1 MSQRKAQTSFAAR
14 IIVLALVFCASA
26 TLLVAQKQLKLNTY
40 YMCGNTRMFVNY
52 CVNTANESVNDCTVM
67 LPDRPKA
74 QNGNMAATFM
84 LHSDL
89 VNRIQTCQELGPVA
103 SAATGPGTARPGSTA
118 GPGPNFPPFKA
129 QSTLQTA
136 WASTVNALSTAVVV
150 LIAVIAIGA
159 VLGLGGWWIYK
170 KIFYSRYLVVRRSNQ
185 QALEE
190 FGPDQA
196 TRERT
201 ITQAFD
207 TMNHTFKLVGENRD
221 KQYMLRFELWR
232 DIRMFKRDDLEC
244 LRFAYFAFN
253 RGLLDDERFY
263 TYRITAIYQGGQI
276 DPTRK
281 EYLGLLGFWRERKKQ
296 GEIARVRAAVRG
308 FAAANCTPN
317 LKNQTM
323 AMIQDLVRRFPN
335 DHFFS
340 DMERRLREGSRWL
353 AVGDIPNSIYKDAT
367 RWNEIP
373 LQLGVLDGT
382 NVRLK
387 FPRDTSILT
396 IAPAGSGKT
405 RCVAVP
411 NLLRWPGAAVVL
423 DVKGELYDLTSKY
436 RSTIGPV
443 IRFSPLEPDNSH
455 CYNPLAFIRRE
466 TQHVWDDS
474 VKAAAMI
481 VPRGSGGEKNQFF
494 ENSARDIITAI
505 FADMAF
511 WHKPEDRPVARVHSI
526 LNRNGW
532 DEFLDRLRKNP
543 EIDELRDLGVGWAN
557 EHAETLSNILSFA
570 RTSMSCW
577 KGPSIAKVTSR
588 SDWHPLDLRGGKRP
602 TIYICINS
610 EDIEVYASFLRVF
623 IAQHINALMTV
634 KIPADGLEPILFCLD
649 EFPQLGGMES
659 LEKALAVGRGFG
671 LRMWL
676 FAQDMDQIEKSYKT
690 SKTIVGNCAV
700 RTFMKPTPI
709 TAALLAE
716 EIGEAGLAQGV
727 DEQSSVSA
735 QELAGPGYENLI
747 IALGASAKPAKL
759 QRVDY
764 SRDPEISGRVGT
776 LDVLP
781 KIDFKGGPVQ
791 TGAAAGA

>member
-1 MSQRKAQTSFAAR
+1 
-14 IIVLALVFCASA
+14 VLALVFCASA

-40 YMCGNTRMFVNY
+40 YMCGNTRMFVAY

-74 QNGNMAATFM
+74 QNGNMAATFI
-84 LHSDL
+84 LHRDL
-89 VNRIQTCQELGPVA
+89 VNRIQTCQELGPVSSGA
-103 SAATGPGTARPGSTA
+103 TGTGPTGPGPTTRPG
-118 GPGPNFPPFKA
+118 GDFPPYKA
-129 QSTLQTA
+129 QSTLQGVLA
-136 WASTVNALSTAVVV
+136 GIVNGFSTAMVI
-150 LIAVIAIGA
+150 LIAVVAIGA

-185 QALEE
+185 QALQE

-196 TRERT
+196 TRERA

-207 TMNHTFKLVGENRD
+207 TMNYTFKLIGENRD

-281 EYLGLLGFWRERKKQ
+281 EYLGLLGFWRARKKQ
-296 GEIARVRAAVRG
+296 GEIGRVRGAVRG

-323 AMIQDLVRRFPN
+323 AIIQDLVRRFPN

-353 AVGDIPNSIYKDAT
+353 AVGDIPNSIYKDAS

-373 LQLGVLDGT
+373 LRLGVLDGT
-382 NVRLK
+382 NVWLNY
-387 FPRDTSILT
+387 PRDTSILT
-396 IAPAGSGKT
+396 LAPAGSGKT

-423 DVKGELYDLTSKY
+423 DVKGEIYDLTSKY

-443 IRFSPLEPDNSH
+443 IRFSPLDPEHSH
-455 CYNPLAFIRRE
+455 CYNPLSFIRRE
-466 TQHVWDDS
+466 AEYVMEDS
-474 VKAAAMI
+474 VKVATNI
-481 VPRGSGGEKNQFF
+481 IPPGSGGEKNQFY
-494 ENSARDIITAI
+494 ENTSRDIITAI
-505 FADMAF
+505 IADMAF
-511 WHKPEDRPVARVHSI
+511 WHKPEDRQVARIHSI
-526 LNRNGW
+526 LNRVGW

-543 EIDELRDLGVGWAN
+543 EIEELRDNGVGWAHEN
-557 EHAETLSNILSFA
+557 PETLSNSLAFA
-570 RTSMSCW
+570 RQSVSFW

-588 SDWHPLDLRGGKRP
+588 SDWHPLDLRGGRRP
-602 TIYICINS
+602 TIYICINV
-610 EDIEVYASFLRVF
+610 EDIKNYASFLRVF
-623 IAQHINALMTV
+623 IDQHINALMTV
-634 KIPADGLEPILFCLD
+634 KIPPEGLEPILFCLD
-649 EFPQLGGMES
+649 EFPRLGGMETM
-659 LEKALAVGRGFG
+659 ETALSFGRGYG

-676 FAQDMDQIEKSYKT
+676 FAQDMDQIEHSYKT

-709 TAALLAE
+709 TAAQLAE
-716 EIGEAGLAQGV
+716 EIGKEGV
-727 DEQSSVSA
+727 ASGADEQSSVSA
-735 QELAGPGYENLI
+735 QELAGPAFENLI
-747 IALGASAKPAKL
+747 VALGASAKPAKL
-759 QRVDY
+759 RKVDFTA
-764 SRDPEISGRVGT
+764 DPEISGRVGS
-776 LDVLP
+776 LDHLP
-781 KIDFKGGPVQ
+781 KLEFRSAPAQPGRVAG
-791 TGAAAGA
+791 TGASA